1 MATGARQLV
10 VQLALEDDGVIL
22 GVVGLLVDPETD
34 GDVGTLGGRTDDHL
48 AHRASQMLCGQ
59 LPLGEEA
66 GGFDDQLDPL
76 VTPRDLGRIALGKN
90 PDGPAVHDHGV
101 SIHFHAL
108 LQPAVNRV
116 VAQQVGQR
124 LGTGDVIDGHDFH
137 RVSRSSAAR
146 NTFLPIRPKPLIP
159 TLNSVSSC
167 LNFSLSRKR
176 RPV

>member
-1 MATGARQLV
+1 
-10 VQLALEDDGVIL
+10 
-22 GVVGLLVDPETD
+22 
-34 GDVGTLGGRTDDHL
+34 
-48 AHRASQMLCGQ
+48 MLRGQ
-59 LPLGEEA
+59 LPLGKEA
-66 GGFDDQLDPL
+66 GGFDHHLHPL
-76 VTPRDLGRIALGKN
+76 VTPRDLGRVALGNN

-137 RVSRSSAAR
+137 RG
-146 NTFLPIRPKPLIP
+146 LPVQRRPKHVPA
-159 TLNSVSSC
+159 NSSETVDSNSQFR
-167 LNFSLSRKR
+167 LLLLELQSFEKR